1 MYDDHN
7 DYMSLEDQRR
17 LGYRPE
23 RQKVFV
29 PAHTPDD
36 RHLSEAD
43 RGILSAALSAGADM
57 MTHRQQTHHAH
68 SDDSAMTLALAS
80 LVYSAAYGLALLLI
94 TGGLLLAGWLFLGGD
109 GGRWLTAWLVVWGL
123 ACLGALIY
131 NRWQGLHFSP
141 AGIAH
146 AEIDSR
152 ERIALHAIDRHAD
165 IIEKR
170 LGLADPQMVDVA
182 HEVGAQHHRRLSG

>member
-1 MYDDHN
+1 MNTNANQRVTLEQQRQMGIIRQQHN
-7 DYMSLEDQRR
+7 
-17 LGYRPE
+17 
-23 RQKVFV
+23 FV
-29 PAHTPDD
+29 PARAYDE
-36 RHLSEAD
+36 RHLSDAD
-43 RGILSAALSAGADM
+43 RAVLGAALNAGADM

-68 SDDSAMTLALAS
+68 SDDSAMSLALAS
-80 LVYSAAYGLALLLI
+80 LAYSAAYAAALAFVTAGLLLI
-94 TGGLLLAGWLFLGGD
+94 GWMMIGGD

-123 ACLGALIY
+123 ACLGALIV
-131 NRWQGLHFSP
+131 NRWQGLHYSP

-170 LGLADPQMVDVA
+170 LGLDDEDDGGKYI
-182 HEVGAQHHRRLSG
+182 EVKR